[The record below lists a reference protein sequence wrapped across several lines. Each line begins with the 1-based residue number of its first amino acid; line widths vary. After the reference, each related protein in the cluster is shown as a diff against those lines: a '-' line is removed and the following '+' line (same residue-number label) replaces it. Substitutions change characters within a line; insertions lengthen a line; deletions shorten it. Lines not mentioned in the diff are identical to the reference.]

1 MRNDIENQLKQ
12 MSGIRKLKRI
22 KQWIVPSRRPKV
34 KLTSMDCLLVIGL
47 VMTMIGILFNS
58 KYYTYYTTGRQE
70 GIFNTILGSF
80 YVERI
85 EAGDTN
91 YKNVSIFCADLAVVG
106 LVISVISGTYIIAK
120 YLRKRT
126 KHQN

>member
-1 MRNDIENQLKQ
+1 MTLID
-12 MSGIRKLKRI
+12 G
-22 KQWIVPSRRPKV
+22 
-34 KLTSMDCLLVIGL
+34 LLILGL
-47 VMTMIGILFNS
+47 IMTITGILSNS
-58 KYYTYYTTGRQE
+58 MYYTYYTTGRQE
-70 GIFNTILGSF
+70 GIENTILGSF

-106 LVISVISGTYIIAK
+106 LVISVISGTYIIAE
-120 YLRKRT
+120 YLIKRT